1 MGRFDDLDLTKVP
14 SLSPLPDGVYIAR
27 IKAQELK
34 QSKAGNDKIQWEVAI
49 EEPVEAATKVPKFYF
64 DTSLVPAA
72 LFHLVNLAKAA
83 GTYKEG
89 PFNPEELIDKR
100 IGLVIVF
107 ENTVEWGPR
116 SKVSAFVK
124 ADSVTPELKGKW
136 EDVEEPAAPVTGGGG
151 AGSSPLM

>member
-14 SLSPLPDGVYIAR
+14 SLSPLPDGVYIGR
-27 IKAQELK
+27 LKAQELK
-34 QSKAGNDKIQWEVAI
+34 QSKAGNDKLQWEVAI
-49 EEPVEAATKVPKFYF
+49 EEPAEAAEKVPRFYF

-72 LFHLVNLAKAA
+72 LFHLVNLVKAA
-83 GTYKEG
+83 GTKLEP
-89 PFNPEELIDKR
+89 PFDPEELIDKR

-124 ADSVTPELKGKW
+124 ADGVTPELKGKW
-136 EDVEEPAAPVTGGGG
+136 EDVEEPAAPVAAGGGV
-151 AGSSPLM
+151 SDSPIM

>member
-27 IKAQELK
+27 IKSQEVK
-34 QSKAGNDKIQWEVAI
+34 PTKTGNEKIQWCVDI
-49 EEPVEAATKVPKFYF
+49 EEPAEAAEKVPKFYF
-64 DTSLVPAA
+64 DTSLVPAG
-72 LFHLVNLAKAA
+72 LYHLVNLAKAA

-89 PFNPEELIDKR
+89 PFDPEELIDKR

-107 ENTVEWGPR
+107 ENTVEWGAR
-116 SKVSAFVK
+116 SKVSAFVR
-124 ADSVTPELKGKW
+124 ADSVSPGLKGKW
-136 EDVEEPAAPVTGGGG
+136 EDVEEPAAPVAVGGG